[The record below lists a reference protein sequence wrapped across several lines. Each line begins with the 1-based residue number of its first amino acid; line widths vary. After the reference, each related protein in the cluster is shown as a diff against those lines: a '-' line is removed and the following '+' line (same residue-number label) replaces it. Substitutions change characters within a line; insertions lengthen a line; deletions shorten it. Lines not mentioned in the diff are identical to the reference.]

1 MVLQNPNVTG
11 HISEES
17 PYWQII
23 AVSKTC
29 QVVCGADCRRPAIAN
44 TSRQESKTRR
54 KSLDKNYTKCSCSS
68 VHNYNEHRRN
78 VFLRSP
84 RREGHARTKSYLAGV
99 RYNNLVGTTYISC
112 ARDATFFLACPCLR
126 GLRIFRILSTSVL
139 LLCRNAFKLFTEII
153 SLKEISRSINAITLI
168 VTLSICIMLIW
179 W

>member
-44 TSRQESKTRR
+44 TSRHESKTRR

-112 ARDATFFLACPCLR
+112 ARDATFFLHVPAFA
-126 GLRIFRILSTSVL
+126 GSVFFVSYRL
-139 LLCRNAFKLFTEII
+139 QCYFYAEMRLNFSLKLFHWKKSAGLLTQ
-153 SLKEISRSINAITLI
+153 SR
-168 VTLSICIMLIW
+168 
-179 W
+179 